1 LSYAVQHTATF
12 GEPRSQNYFSLIT
25 CDRASRANGYL
36 KKGNT
41 VETNVPSCLF
51 DGTEPGEIP
60 NSIVVVFKVM
70 VIQPF
75 IHQIIDHT
83 KREKSHRLIM
93 KYLRQTLDI
102 LVRLNTNK
110 TETMAC

>member
-1 LSYAVQHTATF
+1 MTGNPPLPFVITSKHAVSHT
-12 GEPRSQNYFSLIT
+12 L
-25 CDRASRANGYL
+25 
-36 KKGNT
+36 
-41 VETNVPSCLF
+41 
-51 DGTEPGEIP
+51 GEIP

-110 TETMAC
+110 TENNGMLTL